1 MRFHERDVR
10 AQHDR
15 FAEDGYERLL
25 LAGAVT
31 AIRLRASSG
40 LRTVRCRHSSDAG
53 GTRFRVRV

>member
-10 AQHDR
+10 AHNDR

-31 AIRLRASSG
+31 AIR
-40 LRTVRCRHSSDAG
+40 
-53 GTRFRVRV
+53 